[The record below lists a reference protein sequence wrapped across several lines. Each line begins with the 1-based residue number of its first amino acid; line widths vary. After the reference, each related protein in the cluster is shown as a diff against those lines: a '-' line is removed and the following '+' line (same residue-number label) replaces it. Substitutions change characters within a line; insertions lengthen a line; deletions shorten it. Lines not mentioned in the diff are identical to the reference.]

1 MPIIQ
6 FTESDKLAAVV
17 ADAGF
22 YQAVVKEMD
31 VKASGSGK
39 STNIWTSFEITQEG
53 KFKGKEIKCCFN
65 SEVNNASMLGGTQF
79 RPQSDVLVLA
89 AAIQN
94 VPLDA
99 VSLNINT
106 DDLLLKG
113 FDLQVGVD
121 VAEGMPVNNTGNF
134 VPFGK
139 ATSAEAQKVAF

>member
-6 FTESDKLAAVV
+6 FTDSDKLAAVT

-22 YQAVVKEMD
+22 YQAVVKEIDM
-31 VKASGSGK
+31 KASGSGK
-39 STNIWTSFEITQEG
+39 STNMWTTFEITQEG

-65 SEVNNASMLGGTQF
+65 TETNGASMLGNTQF
-79 RPQSDVLVLA
+79 RPHSDLLVLA
-89 AAIQN
+89 AAINNTTLQE
-94 VPLDA
+94 VPLN
-99 VSLNINT
+99 LNT

-113 FDLQVGVD
+113 FDLQVLIY
-121 VAEGMPVNNTGNF
+121 VAEGMRVNATGNF

>member
-6 FTESDKLAAVV
+6 FTDSDKLAAIT

-31 VKASGSGK
+31 MKASGSGK
-39 STNIWTSFEITQEG
+39 SVNVWTTFEITQEG
-53 KFKGKEIKCCFN
+53 KYKGKEIKCCFN

-79 RPQSDVLVLA
+79 RPQSDILVLA
-89 AAIQN
+89 AAIKGVTLQE
-94 VPLDA
+94 VDLA
-99 VSLNINT
+99 LNT

-121 VAEGMPVNNTGNF
+121 VAEGLPVNNTGNF

>member
-6 FTESDKLAAVV
+6 FTDSDKLAAIT

-31 VKASGSGK
+31 MKASGSGK
-39 STNIWTSFEITQEG
+39 SVNFWTTFEITQEG
-53 KFKGKEIKCCFN
+53 KYKGKEIKCCFN
-65 SEVNNASMLGGTQF
+65 SEVNNSSMLGGTQF
-79 RPQSDVLVLA
+79 RPQSDILVLA
-89 AAIQN
+89 AAILGVTLQE
-94 VPLDA
+94 
-99 VSLNINT
+99 VSLSLNT

-121 VAEGMPVNNTGNF
+121 VAEGLPVNNTGNF
-134 VPFGK
+134 VPLGK